1 MDESLTPLVPLDM
14 YELHAVHI
22 GTNQKSSDMKGFLD
36 TFRQDGSGLHH
47 IDIRQTDSRIRTVA
61 KFLAN
66 YDPSRILVVSAR
78 QYGQRPAR
86 MFAEAIGAKKIV
98 GRFIPG
104 TLTNPRLRTY
114 IEPEVIVVTDPA
126 ADSQALS
133 EAVSSGLPV
142 VILQKVHFRV
152 HILPNIIIVAC
163 FFSQHSP
170 ILGHAASSHT
180 VLSLRPFISFLVS
193 L

>member
-1 MDESLTPLVPLDM
+1 MYIQLRAGINAEVRKYPCGVALMSGWQFAQPRGIALDESVTPLVPLDM

-78 QYGQRPAR
+78 QY
-86 MFAEAIGAKKIV
+86 
-98 GRFIPG
+98 
-104 TLTNPRLRTY
+104 
-114 IEPEVIVVTDPA
+114 
-126 ADSQALS
+126 ADGLGVQA
-133 EAVSSGLPV
+133 
-142 VILQKVHFRV
+142 
-152 HILPNIIIVAC
+152 
-163 FFSQHSP
+163 
-170 ILGHAASSHT
+170 
-180 VLSLRPFISFLVS
+180 
-193 L
+193 